1 MNPEV
6 IGQMI
11 RLRYKLMWAKTR
23 SRNGKIALFLIGYLL
38 LILVVVL
45 LSAGGFGAGMA
56 AVRMGKAELVAQIVL
71 GSLFVQATLSTVLL
85 GFGLSAVF
93 SETELRRYP
102 MTALERRLARHIT
115 AIVDPFWFLVL
126 ALDLG
131 LAVGL
136 YAMGAAG
143 FWAGIGGVLLLLVAN
158 YLLARLV
165 ALSVDRLIRRK
176 GGSMLLLA
184 AIIGLSMIPGGLATA
199 LTKDPALGERI
210 VGWLSWTPP
219 FGAAA
224 AMTGNGPAVLS
235 GLAVILWWILGLA
248 LAVVWL
254 ERRPAERQQAAVAG
268 PISWRSPY
276 ARVAGWFGAEQAPL
290 VEHWLRYYVRNTRF
304 RATYVLTLPLA
315 GFLAF
320 QMGTQGR
327 HPAGI
332 FVGALG
338 AIPMCGVLCTS
349 RFAVNLFGY
358 TGGAFRRLFL
368 LPIAPAACLRAA
380 SYASLMLGSTLLLL
394 AVVAWVALAPVPWG
408 AGTLAMLIFMGV
420 AGMFGLNAAG
430 LWTTLYN
437 PRRGNY
443 NASLGNDMSAAGNII
458 VIGIIL
464 VPLMGV
470 RILARE
476 DPGLIAPGN
485 WWMAGVLAALAVAFY
500 YVSLSVVAPRFS
512 ARRERLMAV
521 VEGRA

>member
-6 IGQMI
+6 IGYMI

-23 SRNGKIALFLIGYLL
+23 SRNGKIALFAIGYLL
-38 LILVVVL
+38 LVL
-45 LSAGGFGAGMA
+45 LLALFGAGGFGAGMA
-56 AVRMGKAELVAQIVL
+56 AVRMGKAEMVAQIVL

-131 LAVGL
+131 LAIGL

-143 FWAGIGGVLLLLVAN
+143 FWAALASVLLLLVAN
-158 YLLARLV
+158 YFLARLV
-165 ALSVDRLIRRK
+165 ALAVDRMIQRK
-176 GGSMLLLA
+176 GGSVLLLGGIMA
-184 AIIGLSMIPGGLATA
+184 LSMIPG
-199 LTKDPALGERI
+199 ALGAALKKNPELGDRI
-210 VGWLSWTPP
+210 VAWLRWTPP

-224 AMTGNGPAVLS
+224 AMTGSGLVVLS
-235 GLAVILWWILGLA
+235 GLMLVLSWILGLA
-248 LAVVWL
+248 LAVVLL
-254 ERRPAERQQAAVAG
+254 ERRPPERQQAAVAG

-276 ARVAGWFGAEQAPL
+276 ARVAAWFGPEQAPL
-290 VEHWLRYYVRNTRF
+290 VEHWMRYYARNSRF
-304 RATYVLTLPLA
+304 RALYLLTLPLA
-315 GFLAF
+315 GFLAY

-327 HPAGI
+327 HPAGVFI
-332 FVGALG
+332 GALG
-338 AIPMCGVLCTS
+338 VFPMSGFLCTS

-368 LPIAPAACLRAA
+368 LPIKPGDCLRAA
-380 SYASLMLGSTLLLL
+380 SYASVLLGSTLVLL
-394 AVVAWVALAPVPWG
+394 ALALWVGFAPVPRD
-408 AGTLAMLIFMGV
+408 ARMAAMLLAMGLTGLF
-420 AGMFGLNAAG
+420 ALNAAG

-443 NASLGNDMSAAGNII
+443 SATMGNDMSLAGNLL
-458 VIGIIL
+458 VIGSVL

-470 RILARE
+470 RILATR
-476 DPGLIAPGN
+476 DPRWVSLGN
-485 WWMAGVLAALAVAFY
+485 WWMAAALAVAAAAFY
-500 YVSLSVVAPRFS
+500 YVSLAAVAPRFS
-512 ARRERLMAV
+512 GRRERMMAT